1 MCLLNSYYTNDVQL
15 SQEEIDYHKHNIY
28 SDSPA
33 VYVGTYH
40 KYNCGSL
47 AGMWVDLSTFVDYA
61 EFIDFCHALHC
72 DEADPEL
79 MFQDYENFP
88 RQLYS
93 ESCFDEETFDTI
105 IEYAN
110 HDQEAVD
117 AFLCVYDISEL
128 DKFDEAYVG
137 EFYDEADFARHIIDE
152 CYTFDGILADYF
164 DYDSFAEDLF
174 MTDYYFDNGHVIRR

>member
-1 MCLLNSYYTNDVQL
+1 MCLLNSYYTNDVKL

-72 DEADPEL
+72 DEADP
-79 MFQDYENFP
+79 DYM
-88 RQLYS
+88 R
-93 ESCFDEETFDTI
+93 
-105 IEYAN
+105 
-110 HDQEAVD
+110 
-117 AFLCVYDISEL
+117 LC
-128 DKFDEAYVG
+128 
-137 EFYDEADFARHIIDE
+137 H
-152 CYTFDGILADYF
+152 GIA
-164 DYDSFAEDLF
+164 SFFRLFGGGAEGVSL
-174 MTDYYFDNGHVIRR
+174 NN

>member
-1 MCLLNSYYTNDVQL
+1 MCLLNSYYTNDVKL

-93 ESCFDEETFDTI
+93 ESCFDEDTFDTI
-105 IEYAN
+105 IEYFN
-110 HDQEAVD
+110 HDQDAVN
-117 AFLCVYDISEL
+117 AFLGCYRIDEL
-128 DKFDEAYVG
+128 DKFDDAYVG
-137 EFYDEADFARHIIDE
+137 RFDSEADFARHIVDE
-152 CYTFDGILADYF
+152 FYTLEGLLANYF
-164 DYDSFAEDLF
+164 DYDAFADDLF
-174 MTDYYFDNGHVIRR
+174 MCDYYFDNGYVIRR